1 MAWVINQ
8 VPYTTIAYLHLNLI
22 ETMLLKGPPGVDYN
36 NSRWVISTANTY
48 SSFLKQDTIDEK
60 S

>member
-1 MAWVINQ
+1 MAWIINQ
-8 VPYTTIAYLHLNLI
+8 APYTTIAYPHSNLI

-36 NSRWVISTANTY
+36 NSRWVIPTANTY
-48 SSFLKQDTIDEK
+48 SSFLKQDTIDVK